1 MDSQPGRYEF
11 TPAQNEILKSAAR
24 WGGLLAW
31 ILMGSAALLALAAI
45 LSAEAASI
53 GSLIVAAIY
62 FIIGLNLRG
71 AADAM
76 RDVVETTGNDI
87 DHLMIA
93 LDKLASALK
102 VMAITFL
109 AGAILFVVSVVVIA
123 NWMGSLPS

>member
-11 TPAQNEILKSAAR
+11 TPSENQTLSKVDR

-31 ILMGSAALLALAAI
+31 VLMGSAGLLAIAAI
-45 LSAEAASI
+45 LSREAASI

-76 RDVVETTGNDI
+76 HEVVATTGNDI
-87 DHLMIA
+87 DHLMTA
-93 LDKLASALK
+93 LDKLASALR
-102 VMAITFL
+102 VMAITLL
-109 AGAILFVVSVVVIA
+109 AGVILFVVSVVMIA
-123 NWMGSLPS
+123 NWMESLAS